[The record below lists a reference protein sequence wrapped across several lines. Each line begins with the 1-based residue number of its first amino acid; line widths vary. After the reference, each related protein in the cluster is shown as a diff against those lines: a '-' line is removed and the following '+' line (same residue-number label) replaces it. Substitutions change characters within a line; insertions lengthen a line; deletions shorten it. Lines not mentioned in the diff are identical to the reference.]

1 MRQVAQQNISPGTR
15 IKAELRKRKTTQKQF
30 AEAVGLVPS
39 HVSDL
44 ISNRRTIT
52 TGVATKLQD
61 FFDIPAKE
69 WLDMQTNYRLT
80 HKEDATEMEAA
91 EELYKYDEYISLKT
105 LFMRSSGNSFGSSS
119 TKLNF
124 LKKEFGIVSLHQLQS
139 CGGFFKKSDKTGL
152 DVRML
157 NTWTFLARRDSQRC
171 VVTGKFDRGTLV
183 QVSNE
188 LFTIFH
194 SNMSVM
200 MRTKD
205 VLAHYGIKFCE
216 TPKVDRA
223 SVDGFSFIEGGV
235 PTIVVTRRFD
245 RIDNLAFVIMH
256 ELCHVYKHLSKDG
269 DQRINIEGYSEETL
283 REENEANE
291 FAVNALIPAEIWKNE
306 APTVRPI
313 PHIIQREYTRW
324 ANKKGYNKW
333 IVLGRIAHDLGL
345 YQMRADNARKVN

>member
-1 MRQVAQQNISPGTR
+1 MRQVAQQNISPGAL
-15 IKAELRKRKTTQKQF
+15 IKAELRKRKMTQKQF
-30 AEAVGLVPS
+30 AETVGLVPS
-39 HVSDL
+39 RVSDI

-52 TGVATKLQD
+52 TGVAAKLQD

-69 WLDMQTNYRLT
+69 WLDMQTNYHLT
-80 HKEDATEMEAA
+80 RKEDAAEMAAA
-91 EELYKYDEYISLKT
+91 EELYKYDECISLKT
-105 LFMRSSGNSFGSSS
+105 LFMRSCGSSFKS
-119 TKLNF
+119 SAAKLDF
-124 LKKEFGIVSLHQLQS
+124 LKKEFGIASLHQLQS
-139 CGGFFKKSDKTGL
+139 CGGFFRKSDKTGL

-171 VVTGKFDRGTLV
+171 VVTGKFDRGTLE
-183 QVSNE
+183 QVTSE

-235 PTIVVTRRFD
+235 PAIVVTRRFD
-245 RIDNLAFVIMH
+245 RIDNLAFAIMH
-256 ELCHVYKHLSKDG
+256 ELYHVYKHLSKDG
-269 DQRINIEGYSEETL
+269 DQRINIEGYSEETQ

-291 FAVNALIPAEIWKNE
+291 FAVNALIPAEVWKNE

-313 PHIIQREYTRW
+313 PHVIQREYTRW

-333 IVLGRIAHDLGL
+333 IVLGRIAHDMGL

>member
-1 MRQVAQQNISPGTR
+1 MGQVMLQNISPGAR
-15 IKAELRKRKTTQKQF
+15 IRAELRKRKITQKQF
-30 AEAVGLVPS
+30 AESVGFVPS
-39 HVSDL
+39 RVSDL

-52 TGVATKLQD
+52 TEVAAKLQD

-69 WLDMQTNYRLT
+69 WLDMQTNYRLI
-80 HKEDATEMEAA
+80 HKEDVAEMEAA
-91 EELYKYDEYISLKT
+91 EELYKYDECISLKT
-105 LFMRSSGNSFGSSS
+105 LFMRSGGKSFETSVA
-119 TKLNF
+119 KLNF
-124 LKKEFGIVSLHQLQS
+124 LKKEFGIASLHQLQ
-139 CGGFFKKSDKTGL
+139 CCRGFFKKSDKTGL

-171 VVTGKFDRGTLV
+171 VVTGKFDRGTLA
-183 QVSNE
+183 QVTSE

-223 SVDGFSFIEGGV
+223 SVDGFSFIDGGV
-235 PTIVVTRRFD
+235 PSIVVTRRFD
-245 RIDNLAFVIMH
+245 RIDNLAFAIMH
-256 ELCHVYKHLSKDG
+256 ELCHVYKHLSEDG
-269 DQRINIEGYSEETL
+269 DQRINIEGYSEEIQ

-291 FAVNALIPAEIWKNE
+291 FAVNALIPTEVWNNE
-306 APTVRPI
+306 TPTVRPI
-313 PHIIQREYTRW
+313 PHVIQREYTRW

-333 IVLGRIAHDLGL
+333 IVLGRIAHDMGL

>member
-1 MRQVAQQNISPGTR
+1 MRQVAQQNISPGAR
-15 IKAELRKRKTTQKQF
+15 IKAELRKRKMTQKQF
-30 AEAVGLVPS
+30 AETVGLVPS

-52 TGVATKLQD
+52 IRVASKLQD

-80 HKEDATEMEAA
+80 HKEDAAEMEAA
-91 EELYKYDEYISLKT
+91 EELYKYDEWISLKT
-105 LFMRSSGNSFGSSS
+105 LFMRSGGNSFENSAA
-119 TKLNF
+119 KLYF

-139 CGGFFKKSDKTGL
+139 YGGFFRKSDKTGL

-171 VVTGKFDRGTLV
+171 VVTGKFDRSTLA
-183 QVSNE
+183 QATSE

-216 TPKVDRA
+216 TPKVDHA

-235 PTIVVTRRFD
+235 PAIVVTRRFD
-245 RIDNLAFVIMH
+245 RIDNLAFAIMH

-269 DQRINIEGYSEETL
+269 DQRINIEGYSEETQ

-291 FAVNALIPAEIWKNE
+291 FAVNALIPAEVWKNE
-306 APTVRPI
+306 APTVKPI
-313 PHIIQREYTRW
+313 PHVIQREYTRW

-333 IVLGRIAHDLGL
+333 IVLGRIAHDMGH